1 LDEEQ
6 IPPEIRQLAR
16 YAHEEMGPEVEE
28 LWKKRATNIS
38 LAYITASLTGGYYGH
53 DDRCAYT
60 GCYRY
65 CGHEVGLQ

>member
-1 LDEEQ
+1 
-6 IPPEIRQLAR
+6 
-16 YAHEEMGPEVEE
+16 MGPEVEE

-38 LAYITASLTGGYYGH
+38 LAYITASLIGEYYGH